1 MFFTLPSFLTKNS
14 RTDWSVIP
22 SFPDIAKFLLSSLT
36 HATICQ
42 TRKPHKLMKFSAM
55 MKLKFQKHDGRSHNN
70 LSRVAKLLAR
80 SLIHRKNAIQKI
92 RRNTIRG
99 GGEWYLEKRG
109 SRKIYLFRYLYPCR
123 CGRISKSRKRFG

>member
-1 MFFTLPSFLTKNS
+1 MFFTLPLFLTKNS
-14 RTDWSVIP
+14 RTDSSVIP

-36 HATICQ
+36 HAIIYQ

-70 LSRVAKLLAR
+70 FSRVAKLLAR

-99 GGEWYLEKRG
+99 GEWYLEKRG
-109 SRKIYLFRYLYPCR
+109 SRKSYLFPYLYPCR
-123 CGRISKSRKRFG
+123 CGRISKSRKRFR

>member
-1 MFFTLPSFLTKNS
+1 MFFTLPLFLTKNS
-14 RTDWSVIP
+14 RTDSSVIP

-36 HATICQ
+36 HAIIYQ

-70 LSRVAKLLAR
+70 FSRVAKLLAR
-80 SLIHRKNAIQKI
+80 SLNHRKNAIQKI

-99 GGEWYLEKRG
+99 GEWYLEKRG
-109 SRKIYLFRYLYPCR
+109 SRKIYLFPYLYPCR